1 MYLTWFENRWHEGNA
16 PLMGAMDHAVWLG
29 SSVFDGA
36 RAIHGRVPDLDL
48 HLQRVIESSRRLGL
62 ECEKSVPDMRALVK
76 EALDRLPKDADYY
89 IRPLVFGGDGL
100 LVPTN
105 SRFALTLFTAPLPP
119 FTGFS
124 ACLSTMKRADP
135 SMAPTDA
142 KASCLYPN
150 TTRALREAKA
160 AGYDNA
166 VVCDP
171 SGKVAEFATSNLFF
185 VAEDGSVVTPI
196 ANGTFLSGITRA
208 RVIKLLAAEGVAVA
222 ERVVNPDE
230 LDRAKEIFNT
240 GNYGKV
246 QPCTRYGGL
255 QGSRELPIGP
265 MASLAR
271 ERYMTFADGERI

>member
-1 MYLTWFENRWHEGNA
+1 MYLTWFEGQWLEGNA
-16 PLMGAMDHAVWLG
+16 PLMGAEDHAVWLG

-36 RAIHGRVPDLDL
+36 RAIHGCVPDLDL
-48 HLQRVIESSRRLGL
+48 HLQRVIESSKRLGL
-62 ECEKSVPDMRALVK
+62 ECNKSVPEMRALVK
-76 EALDRLPKDADYY
+76 EALDRLPKGADYY

-105 SRFALTLFTAPLPP
+105 SRFAMTLFTAPLPP
-119 FTGFS
+119 FGGFS
-124 ACLSTMKRADP
+124 ACLSPMKRADP

-150 TTRALREAKA
+150 TTRALRDAKA
-160 AGYDNA
+160 RGFDNA

-171 SGKVAEFATSNLFF
+171 SGNVAEFATSNLFF
-185 VAEDGSVVTPI
+185 VAENGEVTTPV

-208 RVIKLLAAEGVAVA
+208 RVIKLLAAEGITVHERSVA
-222 ERVVNPDE
+222 PDE

-246 QPCTRYGGL
+246 GPCTRYNIH
-255 QGSRELPIGP
+255 ELPIGP
-265 MASLAR
+265 IATLAR
-271 ERYMTFADGERI
+271 ERYMAFADGERI